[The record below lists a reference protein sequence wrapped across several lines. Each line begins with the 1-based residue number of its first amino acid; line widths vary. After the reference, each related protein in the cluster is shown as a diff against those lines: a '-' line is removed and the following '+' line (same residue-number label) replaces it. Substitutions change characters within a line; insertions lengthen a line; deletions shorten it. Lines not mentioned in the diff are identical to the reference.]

1 MNIAAVGIVKVK
13 WCQGASPWVT
23 LVLRCVCIQ
32 EMTFNNFLHNA
43 KRISANKMV
52 MCNVVIYCNMYI
64 CLPTTFSRQKKL
76 LTNKKV

>member
-1 MNIAAVGIVKVK
+1 MNIAGVGIVKVK

-23 LVLRCVCIQ
+23 LVLKCVCVQ
-32 EMTFNNFLHNA
+32 EMTFNNFLHNV
-43 KRISANKMV
+43 KRISAKCMV

-64 CLPTTFSRQKKL
+64 RFPTKFSCQKEL